1 MTDSTPRPTTPHHVP
16 VMVDE
21 VIDGLDVRPGG
32 AYVDGTVGLGGHALA
47 ILEAAQPNGRLL
59 GIDRD
64 PHALE
69 AAAERLAK
77 FGDAV
82 VLVHGNYEDV
92 ESICEEHGFESVDG
106 FVLDLGVS
114 SLQLEQT
121 GRGFSFQRDEP
132 LDMRMDPN
140 QELTAAHLVNE
151 EEEGEL
157 ANIIW
162 RYGEERRSRRIAR
175 AIVANRPIETTGALA
190 GVIEQ
195 AVGRGRGRPNNIHP
209 ATLTFQAL
217 RIAVNQELSH
227 LDAVLASAHGLLEA
241 TGGRLVVISFHS
253 LEDRRV
259 KEYIRDHSSDRPRDP
274 ENRWAPDPGPPPSW
288 RRVTRR
294 VRKASDEEIARNPR
308 SRSARLRVA
317 EAIPTQEAA

>member
-1 MTDSTPRPTTPHHVP
+1 MTDAASQPNPPTTPHHVP

-21 VIDGLDVRPGG
+21 VIEGLAVRPGG
-32 AYVDGTVGLGGHALA
+32 HYVDGTVGLGGHALA

-69 AAAERLAK
+69 AAAERLK
-77 FGDAV
+77 EYGDAV

-92 ESICEEHGFESVDG
+92 EAICAEHGFEAVDG
-106 FVLDLGVS
+106 LLLDLGVS
-114 SLQLEQT
+114 SLQLEQA

-132 LDMRMDPN
+132 RDMRMDPD
-140 QELTAAHLVNE
+140 QELTAAHLVTE

-157 ANIIW
+157 ADIIW

-175 AIVANRPIETTGALA
+175 AIVAHRPIETTGELA

-227 LDAVLASAHGLLEA
+227 LDAVLASAHGLLED

-259 KEYIRDHSSDRPRDP
+259 KEYIRDHSSARPRD
-274 ENRWAPDPGPPPSW
+274 RWAPDSGPPPSW
-288 RRVTRR
+288 HRVTHR

-308 SRSARLRVA
+308 ARSARLRVA
-317 EAIPTQEAA
+317 QAIPSAEAA

>member
-1 MTDSTPRPTTPHHVP
+1 MTASNAPRHVP
-16 VMVDE
+16 VMVSE
-21 VIDGLDVRPGG
+21 VVEGLDVRPGG
-32 AYVDGTVGLGGHALA
+32 AYVDGTVGLGGHAHA

-64 PHALE
+64 PHALK
-69 AAAERLAK
+69 AAAERLAEY
-77 FGDAV
+77 GDAV

-92 ESICEEHGFESVDG
+92 ESICAEHGFESVDG

-132 LDMRMDPN
+132 LDMRMDPT
-140 QELTAAHLVNE
+140 QGLTAAHLVNE

-162 RYGEERRSRRIAR
+162 RYGEERRSRRIAK

-259 KEYIRDHSSDRPRDP
+259 KEYIRDRSSDRPRSP
-274 ENRWAPDPGPPPSW
+274 EERFAPDPGPPPHW

-317 EAIPTQEAA
+317 EAIPITAAA

>member
-1 MTDSTPRPTTPHHVP
+1 MSASPNPQHIP

-21 VIDGLDVRPGG
+21 VIDGLAIRPGG

-47 ILEAAQPNGRLL
+47 ILEAAQPGGRLL

-64 PHALE
+64 PRALE
-69 AAAERLAK
+69 VAAERLAQY
-77 FGDAV
+77 GDAV

-92 ESICEEHGFESVDG
+92 QEICAEHGFEAVDG
-106 FVLDLGVS
+106 LLLDLGVS
-114 SLQLEQT
+114 SLQLEQPD
-121 GRGFSFQRDEP
+121 RGFSFQRDEP
-132 LDMRMDPN
+132 LDMRMDPD
-140 QELTAAHLVNE
+140 QELTAADLVNE
-151 EEEGEL
+151 TEAEEL
-157 ANIIW
+157 ADIIW

-175 AIVANRPIETTGALA
+175 AIVADRPIETTGALA
-190 GVIEQ
+190 GVVEQ

-217 RIAVNQELSH
+217 RIAVNQELLH

-259 KEYIRDHSSDRPRDP
+259 KEYIRDHSADRTRDP
-274 ENRWAPDPGPPPSW
+274 DARWAPDTNPPPSW

-294 VRKASDEEIARNPR
+294 VRKASDGEIARNAR
-308 SRSARLRVA
+308 ARSARLRVA
-317 EAIPTQEAA
+317 EAIPTAEAA

>member
-1 MTDSTPRPTTPHHVP
+1 MTAPNPPHHVP

-21 VIDGLDVRPGG
+21 VIEGLAVRPGG
-32 AYVDGTVGLGGHALA
+32 AYVDGTVGLGGHAIA
-47 ILEAAQPNGRLL
+47 ILEAAQPDGRLL

-64 PHALE
+64 PDAL
-69 AAAERLAK
+69 AVAAERLAAY
-77 FGDAV
+77 GDAV
-82 VLVHGNYEDV
+82 VLAHGNYEDV
-92 ESICEEHGFESVDG
+92 ESICAEHGFEAVDG
-106 FVLDLGVS
+106 LLLDLGVS
-114 SLQLEQT
+114 SLQLEQP

-132 LDMRMDPN
+132 LDMRMDPA
-140 QELTAAHLVNE
+140 QRLTAADLINE
-151 EEEGEL
+151 EDEEVL
-157 ANIIW
+157 ADIIW

-195 AVGRGRGRPNNIHP
+195 AVGRGRGRSNNIHP

-259 KEYIRDHSSDRPRDP
+259 KEYIRDHSADRPRDP
-274 ENRWAPDPGPPPSW
+274 DARWAPDPGPPPSW

-294 VRKASDEEIARNPR
+294 VRKASDDEIARNPR

-317 EAIPTQEAA
+317 EAIPTAEAA

>member
-1 MTDSTPRPTTPHHVP
+1 VTRPTTPHHVP

-21 VIDGLDVRPGG
+21 VLEGLAIRPGG
-32 AYVDGTVGLGGHALA
+32 RYVDGTVGLGGHALA
-47 ILEAAQPNGRLL
+47 ILRAAQPGGRLL

-64 PHALE
+64 PQALE
-69 AAAERLAK
+69 AAAERLAE

-92 ESICEEHGFESVDG
+92 AAICEEHGFEAVDG
-106 FVLDLGVS
+106 LLLDLGVS
-114 SLQLEQT
+114 SLQLEQA

-132 LDMRMDPN
+132 LDMRMDPG
-140 QELTAAHLVNE
+140 QELTAAEIVNDTE
-151 EEEGEL
+151 EKEL
-157 ANIIW
+157 ADIIW

-175 AIVANRPIETTGALA
+175 AIVANRPIQTTGALA

-195 AVGRGRGRPNNIHP
+195 AVGRGRGRSNTIHP

-227 LDAVLASAHGLLEA
+227 LEAVLASAHGLLEA

-259 KEYIRDHSSDRPRDP
+259 KEYIRDHSADRPRD
-274 ENRWAPDPGPPPSW
+274 RWAPDASPPPSW

-294 VRKASDEEIARNPR
+294 VRQASDDEIARNPR
-308 SRSARLRVA
+308 ARSARLRVA
-317 EAIPTQEAA
+317 EAIPIAEAA

>member
-1 MTDSTPRPTTPHHVP
+1 MTSASHSQHVP
-16 VMVDE
+16 VMVGE
-21 VIDGLDVRPGG
+21 VIDGLAVRPGG

-47 ILEAAQPNGRLL
+47 ILEAAQPGGRLL

-64 PHALE
+64 ARALE
-69 AAAERLAK
+69 VAAERLAQY
-77 FGDAV
+77 GDAV

-92 ESICEEHGFESVDG
+92 QTICAEHGFEAVDG
-106 FVLDLGVS
+106 LLLDLGVS
-114 SLQLEQT
+114 SLQLEQPA
-121 GRGFSFQRDEP
+121 RGFSFQRDDP
-132 LDMRMDPN
+132 LDMRMDPD
-140 QELTAAHLVNE
+140 QDLTAADLVNQTE
-151 EEEGEL
+151 EEEL
-157 ANIIW
+157 ADIIW

-175 AIVANRPIETTGALA
+175 AIVADRPIETTGALA
-190 GVIEQ
+190 GVVEQ

-217 RIAVNQELSH
+217 RIAVNQELLH
-227 LDAVLASAHGLLEA
+227 LNAVLASAHGLLEV

-259 KEYIRDHSSDRPRDP
+259 KEYIRDHSADRPRDP
-274 ENRWAPDPGPPPSW
+274 DDRWAPDTNPPPSW

-317 EAIPTQEAA
+317 EAIPTAEAA

>member
-1 MTDSTPRPTTPHHVP
+1 MSAFSGSRERPGHVP

-21 VIDGLDVRPGG
+21 VIEGLAVRPGG
-32 AYVDGTVGLGGHALA
+32 QYVDGTLGLGGHAAA
-47 ILEAAQPNGRLL
+47 ILEASQPGGRLL

-64 PHALE
+64 PNALE
-69 AAAERLAK
+69 RAAERLAP
-77 FGDAV
+77 FGEAV
-82 VLVHGNYEDV
+82 VLVRGSYADV
-92 ESICEEHGFESVDG
+92 ASICAEHDFAPVDG
-106 FVLDLGVS
+106 MLLDLGLS

-132 LDMRMDPN
+132 LDMRMDPD
-140 QELTAAHLVNE
+140 EESGAFELVNE
-151 EEEGEL
+151 TEEEEL
-157 ANIIW
+157 AGIIW
-162 RYGEERRSRRIAR
+162 QYGEERRSRRIAR
-175 AIVANRPIETTGALA
+175 AIVGQRPIRTTGELA

-195 AVGRGRGRPNNIHP
+195 AVGRSRGRHNTIHP

-217 RIAVNQELSH
+217 RIAVNQELLH

-259 KEYIRDHSSDRPRDP
+259 KEYIRDRSSARPR
-274 ENRWAPDPGPPPSW
+274 ERWGAEPTETPQW

-294 VRKASDEEIARNPR
+294 VLKASDAEVAQNPR
-308 SRSARLRVA
+308 ARSARMRVA
-317 EAIPTQEAA
+317 EANPLTEAA